1 MESNE
6 RKEISYMN
14 KKMLVILSTV
24 IFAIKKRSMRQ
35 MRKFYDERYIFQNYM
50 YFLDVGR
57 LKTTINRDRQIKSVY
72 LRIYYYCTYYDL

>member
-6 RKEISYMN
+6 KKEISYRN

-57 LKTTINRDRQIKSVY
+57 LKTTINRDR
-72 LRIYYYCTYYDL
+72 

>member
-24 IFAIKKRSMRQ
+24 IFAVKKRSMRQ
-35 MRKFYDERYIFQNYM
+35 MRKFYDERYIFQNCM
-50 YFLDVGR
+50 CFLDVGR